1 MRDIPKL
8 MIQQLES
15 FISDSKIIDKYY
27 KMGHKITWNLD
38 DSTLIV
44 KYKRKKFVISI
55 VKKDKQYYWH
65 LEPYK
70 KSYFETEVDFEH
82 CKLNYV
88 LFAISESRKKGK
100 M

>member
-8 MIQQLES
+8 MIQQLDS
-15 FISDSKIIDKYY
+15 FISDPKNIDSYY
-27 KMGHKITWNLD
+27 KMGYKITWNLD

-65 LEPYK
+65 LEP
-70 KSYFETEVDFEH
+70 
-82 CKLNYV
+82 
-88 LFAISESRKKGK
+88 
-100 M
+100 